1 MEKEYVGNF
10 TNIQINN
17 GKVYIDGKLKEN
29 FNDSHKIELIIK
41 GNVGEINT
49 DCSVNCDDVLGNIK
63 AGGSVNCDDVSGDVV
78 AGGSVNCDNVGGN
91 VIAKR
96 SINMG

>member
-1 MEKEYVGNF
+1 MKKEYVGDF

-17 GKVYIDGKLKEN
+17 GKVYIDGELKEN
-29 FNDSHKIELIIK
+29 FKDSHKIELIIK
-41 GNVGEINT
+41 GNVWQINT
-49 DCSVNCDDVLGNIK
+49 DCSVNCYDVLEDIK

-78 AGGSVNCDNVGGN
+78 SGGSVNCDNVCGN
-91 VIAKR
+91 VTAKG